1 MENIKQ
7 IKEVEFNKAKNEMI
21 LAIANFY
28 KTLEK
33 HDISFIDN
41 YPEYLPSF
49 NEFMYEIMDIEYSKD
64 ND

>member
-1 MENIKQ
+1 MKNN
-7 IKEVEFNKAKNEMI
+7 KELEFNMAKEEMI

-41 YPEYLPSF
+41 YTKCLPSF
-49 NEFMYEIMDIEYSKD
+49 DEFVCDLMDIQYSSE
-64 ND
+64 N